1 MEHLTVHL
9 ANKNHTRMK
18 ILAKDKRSS
27 LFSGESMS
35 KKKFYNIDD
44 WLPKNWSKLVK
55 QVQLGIKK
63 VRNSLK

>member
-1 MEHLTVHL
+1 MHL

-27 LFSGESMS
+27 LFAGGSMS
-35 KKKFYNIDD
+35 KKKFYSIDD

-55 QVQLGIKK
+55 QVQLGLKK
-63 VRNSLK
+63 FEIL